1 MEIVSSASGPGAV
14 EPSTPSSGEF
24 GGGDSQASNQNARPV
39 PASQRNGAPV
49 GDTPQPGQQQGQEP
63 KKESRYERTKRQRAE
78 IQRREMAL
86 QQREAQLAQVERERN
101 QPKKPQYTL
110 AELREYR
117 DAWAKEAEEGLI
129 PGREELVKKA
139 DAEIRRL
146 EGLEKQQTQSQAFQ
160 NEWHQAEAELAQA
173 DPEFGANKGTRLDK
187 KLRELMSGPDGNIYR
202 QHPRGIVAAYHR
214 ARMEILESDH
224 AVAQKR
230 ISELETELKRLTG
243 LTSIG
248 GGSPGRVSANGNRVE
263 NIQDFSRLK
272 TADMRKHLRNSANKT
287 ESPWF

>member
-1 MEIVSSASGPGAV
+1 MPEIVASASGPGTETAA
-14 EPSTPSSGEF
+14 PSSGEL
-24 GGGDSQASNQNARPV
+24 GSQESTSQTAASTRPV
-39 PASQRNGAPV
+39 PASQRETPP
-49 GDTPQPGQQQGQEP
+49 GDTPQPNSNEP

-78 IQRREMAL
+78 FLKREAAL
-86 QQREAQLAQVERERN
+86 RQRETQLAQQERERN
-101 QPKKPQYTL
+101 APKKPAYTL

-117 DAWAKEAEEGLI
+117 NSWEAE
-129 PGREELVKKA
+129 GRDELVQKA
-139 DAEIRRL
+139 DAEIQRL
-146 EGLEKQQTQSQAFQ
+146 EKLEQQDHQSQSFT

-187 KLRELMSGPDGNIYR
+187 KLQELMSGPDGKIYR

-224 AVAQKR
+224 QVAQKR
-230 ISELETELKRLTG
+230 ISELESELKRLTG

-248 GGSPGRVSANGNRVE
+248 GGSPGRVSNGNRVE
-263 NIQDFSRLK
+263 SSKDFARLSS
-272 TADMRKHLRNSANKT
+272 ADMRKHLRGQAKQG

>member
-1 MEIVSSASGPGAV
+1 MPEIVASASGPGA
-14 EPSTPSSGEF
+14 ETAAPSSGEL
-24 GGGDSQASNQNARPV
+24 GSQESTSQTAASTRPV
-39 PASQRNGAPV
+39 PASQRGDTPP
-49 GDTPQPGQQQGQEP
+49 GDTPQPNNNEP

-78 IQRREMAL
+78 FQKREAAL
-86 QQREAQLAQVERERN
+86 RQRETQLAQVERERN

-110 AELREYR
+110 ADLREYR
-117 DAWAKEAEEGLI
+117 EAWAKEAEEGLI
-129 PGREELVKKA
+129 PGREELVRKA
-139 DAEIRRL
+139 DAEIQRL
-146 EGLEKQQTQSQAFQ
+146 EKLEAQDNQSQSFA

-187 KLRELMSGPDGNIYR
+187 KLQELMGGPDGKIYR

-224 AVAQKR
+224 QVAQKR

-248 GGSPGRVSANGNRVE
+248 GGSPGRVSNGNRVE
-263 NIQDFSRLK
+263 SPKDFARLSL
-272 TADMRKHLRNSANKT
+272 ADMGKHLRGQAKQG